1 MEKFNTYRRLTLTK
15 DDFIMPKFRKRNGDV
30 NFDFFFCFK
39 IDGTKKNKNNKLTE
53 WR

>member
-39 IDGTKKNKNNKLTE
+39 IDDSLVPKKIKIIN
-53 WR
+53 